1 MATKSRGDYPSECK
15 PNINDLRQLFDSS
28 RYDYKRNFGIPPP
41 SGPPPSLGS
50 AAYSDA
56 KQSSMDEN
64 VFESSKIGHVVGG
77 RNFDFER
84 AKQKFD
90 KPTSLRLSNKAM
102 ATKQMLGNFMKMG
115 QSCGPSSGIVPV
127 SAKPRNDSGVT
138 GGGGGKKDKYNNMN
152 SSLNLD
158 ELKVSDDD
166 DVSKLEC
173 VAIL

>member
-1 MATKSRGDYPSECK
+1 M
-15 PNINDLRQLFDSS
+15 RQLFDSS

-41 SGPPPSLGS
+41 HGPPPPSLGS

-64 VFESSKIGHVVGG
+64 VFESSKIVGG
-77 RNFDFER
+77 GARNFDFER

-90 KPTSLRLSNKAM
+90 KPTSLRLSNKAI
-102 ATKQMLGNFMKMG
+102 ATKQMLGNFLKMG
-115 QSCGPSSGIVPV
+115 QSCGPPSSSSSVVPV
-127 SAKPRNDSGVT
+127 SAKPRNDGGVT
-138 GGGGGKKDKYNNMN
+138 CGGGGGGGGKKDRYNNMN

-166 DVSKLEC
+166 DVSKLLVNVSE
-173 VAIL
+173 VV